1 MSSSRQQ
8 AVLLIAFFCLSSV
21 TAQFTYQP
29 CAIRTVGNK
38 RIVCVCNTTYCDN
51 IEPVGELRPGQ
62 AVLYYSNE
70 AGRRLE
76 KSNLRQTANRPDG
89 SLLLTLNLSTTYQKM
104 LGFGGAFTDSTGINL
119 QTLPKSMQDNIL
131 EGYYGDNGLQ
141 YTFGRVPMASTDFST
156 HEYSYADVPGDFE
169 LANFSLTEE
178 DYQYKIPYII
188 QAQKLSK
195 NATRFFA
202 SPWSAPAWMK
212 TNGHMK
218 GGGELKG
225 KQGGEYYQTWANYFV
240 R

>member
-8 AVLLIAFFCLSSV
+8 VLLLIAFFCLSSV

-29 CAIRTVGNK
+29 CAARTVGNK
-38 RIVCVCNTTYCDN
+38 RIVCVCNATYCDN

-131 EGYYGDNGLQ
+131 EGYYGDTGRHINFLASPNNGYCSYLGLQ

-156 HEYSYADVPGDFE
+156 HEYSYADVPGDFG
-169 LANFSLTEE
+169 LANFSLTVE
-178 DYQYKIPYII
+178 DYQYKV
-188 QAQKLSK
+188 
-195 NATRFFA
+195 F
-202 SPWSAPAWMK
+202 
-212 TNGHMK
+212 
-218 GGGELKG
+218 
-225 KQGGEYYQTWANYFV
+225 
-240 R
+240 